1 MDYRRGLCKAPRR
14 QHVQAEAEKMSLSET
29 IRHAYPGDARVLRLL
44 IYKRDSVMAA
54 RDFLLNLLGGF
65 QTPVIERRRDFAS
78 VLSAIWRLPTPKI

>member
-1 MDYRRGLCKAPRR
+1 
-14 QHVQAEAEKMSLSET
+14 MSLSET

-78 VLSAIWRLPTPKI
+78 VTIGDLAFADPEDLRFYLLDLIS